1 MDDTAPRVS
10 PADSLAVRLIL
21 FAVLLVV
28 VTAALIGG
36 LAYTRARHALEREA
50 RTRLTIIA
58 RNVAQSLD
66 REIADR
72 ESDLASW
79 AHLAVM
85 RAVMYD
91 DVDKELAQFIRQILT
106 GGLCWL
112 LPGIP
117 NMFPRTRFSVLL
129 QRACWRPTLVM
140 TPPFP
145 SNP

>member
-1 MDDTAPRVS
+1 MCAPGSSSALAAGAALVSARPSTTTMPSAMDDTAPRVS

-106 GGLCWL
+106 GG
-112 LPGIP
+112 
-117 NMFPRTRFSVLL
+117 
-129 QRACWRPTLVM
+129 QA
-140 TPPFP
+140 
-145 SNP
+145 